1 VFYRTNAQSRVF
13 EEVFLRVGMPYK
25 VVGGV
30 RFYERR
36 EVRDALAYLRVLV
49 NPDDHVSLHRV
60 LNTPKRG
67 IGERAEEYVESYAS
81 RENITFWQALQHAEK
96 APGLAGR
103 SLNAI
108 KGFVE
113 IIEQL
118 QSMVDAGE
126 RADVVLERMLD
137 LSGYLV
143 ALEESED
150 PQDETRVENLAELVA
165 VAREFADDPV
175 VGPSADPADPDN
187 ATPGLRDFL
196 ERVALVADSDEIP
209 DDPDDASAPG
219 VVTLMTLHTAKGLEF
234 PVVFLT
240 GLEDGIFPHLRAL
253 GDRTELEEERRL
265 AYVGLTRAEQR
276 LYVSRAA
283 VRSAWGAPQHN
294 PASRFINELPIDL
307 VDWRRTA
314 DDITSWKSST
324 FAAPNSRAAQRRFG
338 AAAARLD
345 ATAKATVKREIPSL
359 SPGDRVSHDSF
370 GLGTV
375 VTLEGAGEN
384 QVASVDFGADGV
396 KRLLLRYAPIE
407 KL

>member
-1 VFYRTNAQSRVF
+1 
-13 EEVFLRVGMPYK
+13 M
-25 VVGGV
+25 
-30 RFYERR
+30 
-36 EVRDALAYLRVLV
+36 
-49 NPDDHVSLHRV
+49 
-60 LNTPKRG
+60 
-67 IGERAEEYVESYAS
+67 
-81 RENITFWQALQHAEK
+81 
-96 APGLAGR
+96 
-103 SLNAI
+103 
-108 KGFVE
+108 GFVE

-143 ALEESED
+143 VLESSED
-150 PQDETRVENLAELVA
+150 PQDETRLENLAELVA

-196 ERVALVADSDEIP
+196 ERVALVADADEIP
-209 DDPDDASAPG
+209 DDPEDAEAPG

-240 GLEDGIFPHLRAL
+240 GLEDGVFPHLRAL

-276 LYVSRAA
+276 LYISRAA

-294 PASRFINELPIDL
+294 PASRFINELPVDL

-314 DDITSWKSST
+314 DDITSWKSTT

-345 ATAKATVKREIPSL
+345 ASTKATVKREIPSL
-359 SPGDRVSHDSF
+359 SPGDRVTHDSF

-375 VTLEGAGEN
+375 VTLEGAGDN

-396 KRLLLRYAPIE
+396 KRLLLRYAPLD